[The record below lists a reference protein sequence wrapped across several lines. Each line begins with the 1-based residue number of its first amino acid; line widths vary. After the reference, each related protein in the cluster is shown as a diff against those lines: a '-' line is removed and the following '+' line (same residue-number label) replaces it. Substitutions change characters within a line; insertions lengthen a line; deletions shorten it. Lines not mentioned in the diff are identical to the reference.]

1 MFMAFVC
8 DLLKKVSF
16 VQFLFSYLS
25 LSLSLSLF
33 WIVKDGI
40 FLNNRDKRINSF
52 LQLSEAGLVI

>member
-25 LSLSLSLF
+25 LSLF
-33 WIVKDGI
+33 WVVKDGI

>member
-16 VQFLFSYLS
+16 VQFLFSY
-25 LSLSLSLF
+25 LSLSLF